1 MTAKDPTW
9 NEVARLK
16 QLAEELKRDP
26 VELALEQ
33 LATYREALRATRLE
47 RDELRRQLLKYT
59 WSG

>member
-1 MTAKDPTW
+1 MTAPGFTW
-9 NEVARLK
+9 TDKARIE

-26 VELALEQ
+26 LDLALEQ
-33 LATYREALRATRLE
+33 LAVYRAALKEARLA